1 MKCPLCQ
8 VEMRISKSRYILEDD
23 DTPERHTKL
32 YIEQDL
38 SCMNKLCKNY
48 DTVVTTVRNEVPIG

>member
-23 DTPERHTKL
+23 DTPEKNTKL
-32 YIEQDL
+32 YIEQDM
-38 SCMNKLCKNY
+38 SCMNKRCNNY